1 MEDIPITRNTSV
13 SARVHDTLARC
24 HRFSGLTRYQ
34 QDVQIIQASLEDIM
48 AEGRIFNPALGP
60 SSKCTLFFLC
70 VCVCG
75 GFNPCGYEL
84 VLIPF
89 LIVTS

>member
-1 MEDIPITRNTSV
+1 
-13 SARVHDTLARC
+13 
-24 HRFSGLTRYQ
+24 
-34 QDVQIIQASLEDIM
+34 M

-70 VCVCG
+70 VCG
-75 GFNPCGYEL
+75 GGAFNPCGYEL

>member
-1 MEDIPITRNTSV
+1 
-13 SARVHDTLARC
+13 
-24 HRFSGLTRYQ
+24 
-34 QDVQIIQASLEDIM
+34 M

-70 VCVCG
+70 VCV

>member
-1 MEDIPITRNTSV
+1 
-13 SARVHDTLARC
+13 
-24 HRFSGLTRYQ
+24 
-34 QDVQIIQASLEDIM
+34 M

-70 VCVCG
+70 LG
-75 GFNPCGYEL
+75 GGVFFFNPCGYEL

>member
-1 MEDIPITRNTSV
+1 
-13 SARVHDTLARC
+13 
-24 HRFSGLTRYQ
+24 
-34 QDVQIIQASLEDIM
+34 M

-70 VCVCG
+70 VGG